1 MDVRTNTSILF
12 RGATGIAAAENV
24 LSTLA
29 SFASLKKRTFLAF
42 SRPCCCKQATTAVAT
57 TSSTWCLL
65 QLADCR
71 RTCGVRGLTSAQREQ
86 QGGTM
91 VRFEAQSKDFV
102 GRSAKCAS
110 EEKEGDLET
119 RMKMEENAAST
130 TEAITS
136 ASSSSLVMQET
147 LERIRTAGIIACLRS
162 ESPEQA
168 VDAGRA
174 ALDGGINVLEVTMT
188 TPGASKVI
196 MKLVHEYSSA
206 LIGAGTVLTLEEAG
220 IAKEAGARFLLS
232 PVAIQETVTAHSN
245 GHVLFIPGAMTPS
258 EVLTAFNWGAAAVK
272 IYPVS
277 LLGGVQFVRA
287 LKKPFPHIPLIASS
301 GIGLDMVES
310 YISAGATAVVVSD
323 SIFMKSAMDKYD
335 YHQIR
340 QQATIAASKCAVAA
354 TKVALAGKQGS

>member
-29 SFASLKKRTFLAF
+29 SFASLKKRTSFLAF
-42 SRPCCCKQATTAVAT
+42 SRPCCSKQATTAVAT

-110 EEKEGDLET
+110 EEKEEDLET

-136 ASSSSLVMQET
+136 ASSSPLVMQET

-162 ESPEQA
+162 E
-168 VDAGRA
+168 R
-174 ALDGGINVLEVTMT
+174 
-188 TPGASKVI
+188 
-196 MKLVHEYSSA
+196 
-206 LIGAGTVLTLEEAG
+206 
-220 IAKEAGARFLLS
+220 
-232 PVAIQETVTAHSN
+232 
-245 GHVLFIPGAMTPS
+245 
-258 EVLTAFNWGAAAVK
+258 
-272 IYPVS
+272 
-277 LLGGVQFVRA
+277 
-287 LKKPFPHIPLIASS
+287 
-301 GIGLDMVES
+301 
-310 YISAGATAVVVSD
+310 
-323 SIFMKSAMDKYD
+323 
-335 YHQIR
+335 
-340 QQATIAASKCAVAA
+340 
-354 TKVALAGKQGS
+354 